1 MPPGTTREAFE
12 RWYKSNEELL
22 AIADRRYLAWCA
34 WRAHSDWGGG
44 AIGGGGAVT
53 VAELIAKWRE
63 LPQGARVVIDGYE
76 GGVEDVA
83 QVTMAPILVNVRDIA
98 DTMYGNHEL
107 CSESSERPADEIAVY
122 LPRRVWP

>member
-1 MPPGTTREAFE
+1 M
-12 RWYKSNEELL
+12 
-22 AIADRRYLAWCA
+22 
-34 WRAHSDWGGG
+34 
-44 AIGGGGAVT
+44 T
-53 VAELIAKWRE
+53 VAELIAKLRE

-83 QVTMAPILVNVRDIA
+83 RVTMAPILVNVGDIA

-107 CSESSERPADEIAVY
+107 CSESSERPADETAVY